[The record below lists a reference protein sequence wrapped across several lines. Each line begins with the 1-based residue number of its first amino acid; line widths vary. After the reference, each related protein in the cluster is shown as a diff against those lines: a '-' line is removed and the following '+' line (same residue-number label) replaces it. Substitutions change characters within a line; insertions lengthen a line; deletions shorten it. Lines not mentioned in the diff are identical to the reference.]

1 MTGMV
6 TIVSSFE
13 MMQKSQ
19 KFRMRGFSFPVWV
32 PVKGETSFSG
42 RRTRD
47 EDV

>member
-1 MTGMV
+1 MAGMV

-19 KFRMRGFSFPVWV
+19 NFRMRGFSFPVSA
-32 PVKGETSFSG
+32 PVNGETSFSG